1 MTTRIRIAAAQIEPR
16 LMNLDDN
23 LNRILGAATEAA
35 GKGAQLV
42 VFPEC
47 TLTGYIFNSRDEA
60 MACAQT
66 IPGPS
71 TERVAALCRELNLYV
86 AFGLLE
92 KNNGRLFN
100 AAALV
105 GPNGVIRDYR
115 KNHLPFQGVDRFVDP
130 GDRPFQVHHT
140 GIGNIGLLICYDIVF
155 PESSR
160 IMTLLGADI
169 VVVCTNFPK
178 GPGERVSRYV
188 INARAFE
195 NKVHVVSCSR
205 VGVERGSSFCGLSK
219 IVSCSGDTLAE
230 ASLDGE
236 EMIYGEVNLESAR
249 RKRIVF
255 SPGEWEVDQIHDR
268 RPELYGLLA
277 ESKPGTG

>member
-1 MTTRIRIAAAQIEPR
+1 MTTRIRIAAAQIEPG
-16 LMNLDDN
+16 LMKLDEN

-47 TLTGYIFNSRDEA
+47 TLTGYVFNSRDEA
-60 MACAQT
+60 MACAET

-71 TERVAALCRELNLYV
+71 TERIASLCQEFDLYV

-92 KNNGRLFN
+92 KDNGRLFN

-105 GPNGVIRDYR
+105 GPNGVIGDYR

-160 IMTLLGADI
+160 IMSLLGADI
-169 VVVCTNFPK
+169 VVVSTNFPK

-236 EMIYGEVNLESAR
+236 EIIYGEVNLESAR

-255 SPGEWEVDQIHDR
+255 SPGEWEVDQINDR

>member
-1 MTTRIRIAAAQIEPR
+1 MATRITIAAAQMEPR
-16 LMNLDDN
+16 LMKLDEN
-23 LNRILGAATEAA
+23 VNRILGAAREAA

-47 TLTGYIFNSRDEA
+47 TLTGYVFNSREEA
-60 MACAQT
+60 MTCAET

-71 TERVAALCRELNLYV
+71 TGTIASLCRELDLYV

-92 KNNGRLFN
+92 KDNGRLFN

-105 GPNGVIRDYR
+105 GPNGVIGDYR

-130 GDRPFQVHHT
+130 GNRPFQVHHT

-169 VVVCTNFPK
+169 IVLSTNFPK

-195 NKVHVVSCSR
+195 NKVHLVSCSR
-205 VGVERGSSFCGLSK
+205 VGAERGSSFCGLSK

-277 ESKPGTG
+277 GSEPGTG

>member
-16 LMNLDDN
+16 LMKLDEN

-47 TLTGYIFNSRDEA
+47 TLTGYIFNSRQEA
-60 MACAQT
+60 MACAET
-66 IPGPS
+66 IPGPG
-71 TERVAALCRELNLYV
+71 TERIASLCRELDLYV

-92 KNNGRLFN
+92 KDNDRLFN

-105 GPNGVIRDYR
+105 GPKGAIWNYR

-130 GDRPFQVHHT
+130 GGRPFQVHHT
-140 GIGNIGLLICYDIVF
+140 DIGNIGLLICYDIVF

-169 VVVCTNFPK
+169 IVLSTNFPK

-205 VGVERGSSFCGLSK
+205 VGVERGASFCGLSK

-230 ASLDGE
+230 AGIDGE
-236 EMIYGEVNLESAR
+236 EIIYGEVNLESAR

-255 SPGEWEVDQIHDR
+255 SPGEWEVDQINDR

-277 ESKPGTG
+277 ESKPGTE